1 MPHPRN
7 RRIRRTGAIAPTAHH
22 YLSHPAPR
30 WKQLLLAA
38 LVFLIPTASWALPRI
53 AVVDFDTNKYS
64 SQIAGDQLADYVID
78 ELVNTG
84 LFDVVEREKMN
95 SITRE
100 LGFGASGLVDP
111 SSAAQMGRLAGARLL
126 MTGRVISLGQEEK
139 TFSGYGIQSRSTVLS
154 LSVSVRIVDTE
165 SGSIA
170 FSTRTTTHRTITET
184 GGMNV
189 RTNTAYG
196 ALAEQAAN
204 ELVGEISRSGRF
216 EQRSTHQDASTAISL
231 VGVEVSSTPV
241 NADVEVDGIF
251 YGNAGSTL
259 QLPQGLRSV
268 RISLAGY
275 QPWEKRV
282 MINSGT
288 VINATLAPLPE

>member
-1 MPHPRN
+1 MPHPCN
-7 RRIRRTGAIAPTAHH
+7 RRIRRTAAIAPTGHH
-22 YLSHPAPR
+22 YLSRPALR
-30 WKQLLLAA
+30 WKKLLLAV
-38 LVFLIPTASWALPRI
+38 LVFLMPAVSWALPRI

-84 LFDVVEREKMN
+84 LFEVVEREKMS

-139 TFSGYGIQSRSTVLS
+139 TFSGYGVQSRSTVLS

-204 ELVGEISRSGRF
+204 ELVGEITRSGRF
-216 EQRSTHQDASTAISL
+216 EQRTAHQDASAAINL
-231 VGVEVSSTPV
+231 VGVEVSSTPLS
-241 NADVEVDGIF
+241 ADVEVDGIF
-251 YGNAGSTL
+251 YGNAGGTL
-259 QLPQGLRSV
+259 QLPQGLRTV

-275 QPWEKRV
+275 QPWEKKV
-282 MINSGT
+282 MINPGT
-288 VINATLAPLPE
+288 VINATLAPSPE